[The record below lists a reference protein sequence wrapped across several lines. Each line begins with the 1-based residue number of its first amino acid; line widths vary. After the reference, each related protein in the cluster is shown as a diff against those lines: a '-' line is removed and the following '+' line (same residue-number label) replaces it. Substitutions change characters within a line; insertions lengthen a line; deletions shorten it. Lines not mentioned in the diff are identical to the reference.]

1 MKISSIFSSKAL
13 LGTRLSFRVDTDLLA
28 LYLVFVAVKCT
39 TLIQRIIC
47 VSEKEGRHFS
57 AIDTHL
63 DFSFRLNVQVNT
75 LKVKQS
81 TEK

>member
-13 LGTRLSFRVDTDLLA
+13 LGTRLSFRIYYIDLLA

-75 LKVKQS
+75 LKVKQ
-81 TEK
+81 